1 MLKELIN
8 TKEKKVEYVELIYD
22 LIFVYIIGRNNTL
35 LHNFQNGFIDGGKFY
50 AYIISALAVIQIWN
64 YTTYY
69 INIYGRNGIR
79 DHVFMFI
86 NMFLIY
92 FMAAGINE
100 NWATYQY
107 HIAWSLILINIAVQY
122 AIELRNHKG
131 NDSALRRI
139 RRLMIILLTEAALVL
154 LSIPLYNLTQNAF
167 FSLVPILFG
176 IISSFLAGGKHSA
189 CAIGVDFAH
198 LSERAMLYVVFTF
211 GEMIIATASYF
222 GGGISAN
229 GIYFAGMAFLIV
241 VGLFLGYEVMYDRI
255 VDREM
260 NSNGLH
266 YMLIHI
272 VLIFAL
278 NNITAALEFMQDT
291 EVRLLPKVLF
301 LVSSFILYY
310 ASITSL
316 GRYTKKTCARNTK
329 FYLTMAAMA
338 VCFAALMILLREI
351 MWANILISV
360 VYVFAS
366 VVFIYM
372 SWKNAESH

>member
-1 MLKELIN
+1 
-8 TKEKKVEYVELIYD
+8 
-22 LIFVYIIGRNNTL
+22 
-35 LHNFQNGFIDGGKFY
+35 
-50 AYIISALAVIQIWN
+50 
-64 YTTYY
+64 
-69 INIYGRNGIR
+69 
-79 DHVFMFI
+79 
-86 NMFLIY
+86 
-92 FMAAGINE
+92 
-100 NWATYQY
+100 
-107 HIAWSLILINIAVQY
+107 
-122 AIELRNHKG
+122 
-131 NDSALRRI
+131 
-139 RRLMIILLTEAALVL
+139 
-154 LSIPLYNLTQNAF
+154 
-167 FSLVPILFG
+167 
-176 IISSFLAGGKHSA
+176 
-189 CAIGVDFAH
+189 
-198 LSERAMLYVVFTF
+198 MLYVVFTF

-338 VCFAALMILLREI
+338 VCFAVLMILLREI